1 MPVVMTAAVAASLQ
15 LTARGGLVSEFLTGD
30 PVPFPGVISAPALA

>member
-1 MPVVMTAAVAASLQ
+1 MPVVTTAVAASLQ

-30 PVPFPGVISAPALA
+30 PVPSRGVISALALA